1 MVEQQNEQLTLALT
15 NDNLTCRLGW
25 YYDPERTTTKSGQA
39 IKKRPTYRLCTKYQ
53 GYTIGNGDI
62 YIVGSILLDAILDA
76 KRKPRIVLFFDD
88 DNWQRINTLL
98 QNSLEQKQFL
108 ESLQQT
114 ALKPLNDIPPRSVLR
129 TMLTDFWNW
138 LLGKE

>member
-1 MVEQQNEQLTLALT
+1 MAEQQNEQLTLDLN

-25 YYDPERTTTKSGQA
+25 YYDPERTVTKSGQA
-39 IKKRPTYRLCTKYQ
+39 IKKRPTYRLSKY
-53 GYTIGNGDI
+53 YPYLIGNATLEVMLI
-62 YIVGSILLDAILDA
+62 T
-76 KRKPRIVLFFDD
+76 KREPRFVLFFDD

-98 QNSLEQKQFL
+98 QNSLEQKQFTDWNYTQS
-108 ESLQQT
+108 ESLQQ
-114 ALKPLNDIPPRSVLR
+114 LKPLNDIPPRSVLR